1 METRASHLLVGGFV
15 LIVAAALALF
25 ALWLA
30 GADRDRDVIAYD
42 IAFTGSVSGLQTGSQ
57 VRYRGVPVGR
67 VTDIRI
73 DPQDLEQVLVTTEI
87 RVDTPIKT
95 DTVAAL
101 EMQGV
106 TGLVN
111 VQLTGGTREAPDL
124 VRQPGEPRPRI
135 ASRPSPLEQVF
146 EFTPELLH
154 NAVSV
159 FDRAL
164 VLLSDENIDALSSTA
179 QSFEVITGAIAG
191 QQDAIDD
198 FLVNS
203 AGAAADIR
211 RVAGELEGLLDE
223 LRQTVV
229 RIEEGFDGL
238 NDSLDGTV
246 PDIRQAASSMA
257 NAAQRLDALLAET
270 GEPIGDFTGAGL
282 YDLSQMVAEARLLI
296 ASLTRIS
303 REFERDPAGFLL
315 GGQRG
320 FRTE

>member
-15 LIVAAALALF
+15 LVVTAALALF

-30 GADRDRDVIAYD
+30 GADRERDVVGYD

-73 DPQDLEQVLVTTEI
+73 DPEDLEQILVTTEI
-87 RVDTPIKT
+87 RADTPIKA

-106 TGLVN
+106 TGVVN

-124 VRQPGEPRPRI
+124 ERRPGEPRPRI

-146 EFTPELLH
+146 EFTPELLN

-159 FDRAL
+159 LDRAL
-164 VLLSDENIDALSSTA
+164 VLLSDENIEALGATA
-179 QSFEVITGAIAG
+179 HSLEAITGAVAG
-191 QQDAIDD
+191 QSDAIDGL
-198 FLVNS
+198 LVDS
-203 AGAAADIR
+203 AGAAGDIR
-211 RVAGELEGLLDE
+211 RVASELEGLLGE
-223 LRQTVV
+223 LRRTVV

-238 NDSLDGTV
+238 NDGLDGSI
-246 PDIRQAASSMA
+246 PDIRLAASSMA
-257 NAAQRLDALLAET
+257 SAAQRLDALLAAT
-270 GEPIGDFTGAGL
+270 GEPVGDFAGAGL
-282 YDLSQMVAEARLLI
+282 YELSQMVAEARLLI

-315 GGQRG
+315 GDQRG
-320 FRTE
+320 FRP